1 MILFQVYEC
10 YYDPLDPEFVVIN
23 FDPDFTLILL
33 VITITVPCGI
43 MVVTCLYMC
52 ICSRQVVTVQGLG
65 ISPTQLGN
73 SCKDNFQFCNFISDS
88 SRLPT
93 TAT

>member
-1 MILFQVYEC
+1 MNACKHVHILILFQVYEC

-52 ICSRQVVTVQGLG
+52 ICSRQVVTDQGLG
-65 ISPTQLGN
+65 
-73 SCKDNFQFCNFISDS
+73 
-88 SRLPT
+88 R
-93 TAT
+93 